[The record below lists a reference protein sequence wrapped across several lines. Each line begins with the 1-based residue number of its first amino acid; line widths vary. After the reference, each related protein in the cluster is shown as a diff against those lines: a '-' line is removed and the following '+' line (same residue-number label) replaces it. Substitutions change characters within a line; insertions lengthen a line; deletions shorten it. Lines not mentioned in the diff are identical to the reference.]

1 MARALQI
8 SEARLRLQG
17 AGAAQ
22 PVWIANR
29 MGRLVYVNERWRA
42 YFGLR
47 AAPDSFQKWLE
58 LIEPSEAAEVV
69 QQLRNGLEGDEPF
82 RLDCRLR
89 RHDDSFRWHQIN
101 ALPLHDQGGTTARFF
116 GVHTDIHDLKESDAR
131 VGAALEA
138 ANTGVW
144 EWQIES
150 DAVTWTPKCYEI
162 HGVSETE
169 FGGTGAAFFQLVH
182 EADRERVSLALQA
195 AHEKCALYECEF
207 RIVRPSGE
215 VIWVENLGK
224 ASYDAR
230 GRPISVQGTLTDI
243 DQRKR
248 AEEAQRAREH
258 ALQTLADHSPDIISR
273 FDRNLRH
280 VFINAAVERVT
291 GQRRTAFL
299 GKTNRELGMPLE
311 LCEQWDRALERVFDA
326 GEPEQIEFSIPT
338 LGGERH
344 FCSRLV
350 AERALDGRVES
361 VLVIASDVTDCR
373 RAERALR
380 LSEERLERAQ
390 GAAHIGTWDWN
401 IVTGEAIWTLE
412 SWYLFGHEPFS
423 CPVTFEL
430 WLGSVHPEDRDSA
443 AEDVREGH
451 RCGRYHSEFRILYR
465 DGSSRRLEAEGEVV
479 MALGEPVRMLGT
491 VRDIT
496 ERHEAEHALRTAN
509 HKLIAARDSA
519 LLKRDIVAKVA
530 AASSSVQIVEVFAEG
545 LLQLGAVGV
554 ASWEVSP
561 SGASLLLERG
571 TPIERSALVEP
582 SDEVPPSVLECVRLG
597 MSIWGES
604 DPGGTDP
611 RHRLVSYHPLLQ
623 GPSAAIVISITHESD
638 PDDELQAALE
648 QLCGQ
653 VAEALRRAA
662 LATRLMEQ
670 TTADRRLMAVVSHDL
685 RNPLNTIALATSLMS
700 SSTAPHDSSL
710 VQRIDRSTR
719 TATSLVNDLLT
730 FTRIDASGL
739 ELTLAPVQLFKLLQS
754 CVSDASLRATGGRSV
769 VLDLD
774 ATDNPT
780 LIVDAARVEQAVGNL
795 VSNALSYSPKDSVV
809 VVRGSADQH
818 AFYVE
823 VENRGSRIEPEDAGK
838 IFEPLTRLA
847 AIGENG
853 SLGLGLF
860 IVDRIVE
867 AHQGR
872 VWVESFQPDGV
883 RFCVQLPRARAPETA
898 STVSLSSRRS
908 SHPPPAPATLDADLE
923 RLASNFQASELRAV
937 LELWAGARKGSAM
950 PHPFALERERLR
962 PYLPDT
968 VMVDVGLDLLKN
980 PVFRWGQVGARLE
993 RLLHGTLTGTQ
1004 LQLRDSTFGAP
1015 QYAAYRRAW
1024 ELRECAYDY
1033 VRQRRAGSGSFNFER
1048 LLLPLSRDG
1057 GRNVTQILGIILFR

>member
-1 MARALQI
+1 MVRALQI
-8 SEARLRLQG
+8 SEARLRLEG

-29 MGRLVYVNERWRA
+29 TGRMVYVNERWRA
-42 YFGLR
+42 YFGVR
-47 AAPDSFQKWLE
+47 TAPDSWQKWLE
-58 LIEPSEAAEVV
+58 LIEPGDAQAVV
-69 QQLRNGLEGDEPF
+69 HRLRTGLRGGEPF
-82 RLDCRLR
+82 RLDCRFR
-89 RHDDSFRWHQIN
+89 RYDGSYRWHQIN
-101 ALPLHDQGGTTARFF
+101 ALPLQDGSGSAARFF
-116 GVHTDIHDLKESDAR
+116 GVHTDIHDLKECDAR

-150 DAVTWTPKCYEI
+150 DAVTWTPRCYEI
-162 HGVSETE
+162 HGLSEVE
-169 FGGTGAAFFQLVH
+169 FRGTGAAFFQLVH
-182 EADRERVSLALQA
+182 EEDRERVSLALQTA
-195 AHEKCALYECEF
+195 LEKRALYECEF
-207 RIVRPSGE
+207 RVVRPSGR
-215 VIWVENLGK
+215 VIWVENLGR

-248 AEEAQRAREH
+248 AEEAQRARER

-291 GQRRTAFL
+291 GQPRTAFL
-299 GKTNRELGMPLE
+299 GKTNRDLGMPPE
-311 LCEQWDRALERVFDA
+311 LCEHWERALVRVFEA
-326 GEPEQIEFSIPT
+326 GEPEQIEFSVPT
-338 LGGERH
+338 LQGERH

-350 AERALDGRVES
+350 AERAPDGRVES
-361 VLVIASDVTDCR
+361 VLVIANDITDCR

-380 LSEERLERAQ
+380 LSEERLQRAQ
-390 GAAHIGTWDWN
+390 RAAHIGTWDWN
-401 IVTGEAIWTLE
+401 IVTGEASWTLE
-412 SWYLFGHEPFS
+412 SWHLFGHEPFS

-430 WLGSVHPEDRDSA
+430 WLGSVHPEDRESA
-443 AEDVREGH
+443 AEDVRAGH
-451 RCGRYHSEFRILYR
+451 RTGHYHSEFRVVYR
-465 DGSSRRLEAEGEVV
+465 DGWSRRLEADGEVV
-479 MALGEPVRMLGT
+479 LVEGEPVRMIGT

-496 ERHEAEHALRTAN
+496 ARHEAEQGLRNAN
-509 HKLIAARDSA
+509 QKLVAARDRA

-530 AASSSVQIVEVFAEG
+530 GASSSVQIVEVFAEG
-545 LLQLGAVGV
+545 LLQLGSLGV
-554 ASWEVSP
+554 ASWEVAP
-561 SGASLLLERG
+561 SGATLLLERG
-571 TPIERSALVEP
+571 TPVGREP
-582 SDEVPPSVLECVRLG
+582 LAHPTDDVPPAVFECVRLG
-597 MSIWGES
+597 ASIWGES
-604 DPGGTDP
+604 YPDGTRA
-611 RHRLVSYHPLLQ
+611 RHPSPSYHPLIQ
-623 GPSAAIVISITHESD
+623 SPSAAIVIAVTHDSD
-638 PDDELQAALE
+638 PDDEQQAALE

-662 LATRLMEQ
+662 LGTRLMEQ
-670 TTADRRLMAVVSHDL
+670 TTADRRLMAIVSHDL
-685 RNPLNTIALATSLMS
+685 RNPLNTIALAASLIS
-700 SSTAPHDSSL
+700 SNTAPHDPSL

-730 FTRIDASGL
+730 FTRIDAAGL
-739 ELTLAPVQLFKLLQS
+739 ELRLAPVRLFQLLQG

-769 VLDLD
+769 VLELD
-774 ATDNPT
+774 AADDPT
-780 LIVDAARVEQAVGNL
+780 LMVDAARIEQAVGNL
-795 VSNALSYSPKDSVV
+795 VSNALSYSPKDSAV
-809 VVRGSADQH
+809 VVRGSADRH
-818 AFYVE
+818 AFYLE

-860 IVDRIVE
+860 IVDRIVD

-883 RFCVQLPRARAPETA
+883 RFCVQLPRARTRETE
-898 STVSLSSRRS
+898 SSVSLSSRKS
-908 SHPPPAPATLDADLE
+908 SQPPPAAAALDPDLE
-923 RLASNFQASELRAV
+923 RLASNFQARELRAV
-937 LELWAGARKGSAM
+937 LELWAAGRKGSAM

-968 VMVDVGLDLLKN
+968 VMVDVALDLLKN

-993 RLLHGTLTGTQ
+993 RRLHGTLTGTQ
-1004 LQLRDSTFGAP
+1004 LQLLDSSFGAP

-1033 VRQRRAGSGSFNFER
+1033 VRQRRAASFNFER

-1057 GRNVTQILGIILFR
+1057 GRNVTQILGIIVFR